1 MKKRRTK
8 EQKVR
13 AKKLTLN
20 SLVAEPTE
28 PVVVQ
33 AKSAIIQDVP
43 LIKQDLRKTLVISL
57 ILVLM
62 LIGIFLYL
70 R

>member
-13 AKKLTLN
+13 AKKLTLD
-20 SLVAEPTE
+20 SLAAEPAE
-28 PVVVQ
+28 SVVEQ

-43 LIKQDLRKTLVISL
+43 LIKQDLRKTLVISF

>member
-8 EQKVR
+8 EQKIR
-13 AKKLTLN
+13 AKQHEV
-20 SLVAEPTE
+20 VAPAPLQLKT
-28 PVVVQ
+28 PL
-33 AKSAIIQDVP
+33 IQDVP
-43 LIKQDLRKTLVISL
+43 LIQKDLRKTMVISVV
-57 ILVLM
+57 LVLI